1 MDAADR
7 AELERLRRR
16 AFDRAPD
23 IDADP
28 DALARLIALEERV
41 RHEHAIAG
49 PPAAVTDGEAGV
61 DDDAFE
67 TRASDPPRLPPERP
81 PSGAAAEPDATGSGA
96 PAPASLAST
105 PPPRRTI
112 LTLAAGLGIVVA
124 VTTWAAAVTA
134 PPPAAAPTPS
144 VTRVPMEGR
153 EAFSFAQD
161 STAVRLL
168 QVPLDGSFG
177 TYINLPS
184 TAYVPE
190 FPTSGE
196 VDWAY
201 PLGEYYGWD
210 LWIAGAAG
218 LIQREHCILVER
230 GPLRRS
236 RCVPASLRGNA
247 ALIVSVPY
255 TYVTPA
261 DRPGALG
268 PNDRLG
274 FWWHDDDS
282 VDILIGAA
290 LPR

>member
-7 AELERLRRR
+7 AELDRLRRR

-28 DALARLIALEERV
+28 EALARLIALEERV
-41 RHEHAIAG
+41 RHEHAVADL
-49 PPAAVTDGEAGV
+49 PAEATDEEPGSA
-61 DDDAFE
+61 DD
-67 TRASDPPRLPPERP
+67 TVRPRASDPPPAPPG
-81 PSGAAAEPDATGSGA
+81 PSRSAAAAEPGATGTRAAG
-96 PAPASLAST
+96 PAPSAT

-112 LTLAAGLGIVVA
+112 LTLAAGLAIVVA
-124 VTTWAAAVTA
+124 VTAWAAAVTV

-161 STAVRLL
+161 STAVPLL

-230 GPLRRS
+230 GPLRRA

-255 TYVTPA
+255 TYVAPA